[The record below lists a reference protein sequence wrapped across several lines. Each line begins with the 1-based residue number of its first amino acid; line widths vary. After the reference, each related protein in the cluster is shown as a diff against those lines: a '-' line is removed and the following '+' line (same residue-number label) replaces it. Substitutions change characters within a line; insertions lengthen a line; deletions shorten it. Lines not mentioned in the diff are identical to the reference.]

1 MRRALIAIA
10 AGLALADAAVVIL
23 ALPPLLLELDTT
35 VEGVAAVIGVYT
47 AVLALAL
54 PVSAALHSRATG
66 AAGAVLF
73 AAASIGCASSN
84 SLELLLVMRALQAIG
99 ASALLAAAFDALDGG
114 GAGRRLWVGAAVVGT
129 AAGPALGGALTELFD
144 WRAIFVTQAPIALAA
159 APALASSPMATVRE
173 ALPRPPR
180 DVLAAAALALLS
192 GALTAVVFLLVL
204 LLISGWSVEPLAAA
218 ATVTMLPLAAVAGS
232 FVHGAPAARALAGCL
247 LVAGGI
253 AGLAFLPEAS
263 VFWTLLPQLLAGFGL
278 GMAFPALAGEL
289 LHERTRS
296 QSAALLSLRH
306 VGITL
311 ALAVLAPI
319 VAAELDDQVQ
329 LARERGTALVLDA
342 ALPPSDK
349 IDLAP
354 RLFADLET
362 DNPRAALKQAVAHE
376 RRRVMTGDRD
386 LLSRLRRLD
395 HQLGGGGALADRL
408 ERLEDQYGDTLDE
421 AARGLDSLLGTDTTQ
436 GMLDDLRQGAGG
448 DSSPQQLGAEIDKLG
463 ADLDDVVLAAVDA
476 AFSPAFAV
484 TGAMALLAG
493 MLLLFRL
500 GGDPRPARGPPP
512 TALIGVAV
520 VLALAV
526 PAGYAIA
533 ESSLEPK
540 PVQIGDP
547 CQARERRSVGG
558 VEGVVEEIALRGLD
572 RAACRFGSSREELV
586 LALFDDRSRRDYER
600 EHGVDPRQL
609 DEVLKGIVGF

>member
-1 MRRALIAIA
+1 VRRALIAIA

-23 ALPPLLLELDTT
+23 ALPPLLLELDTS

-66 AAGAVLF
+66 SAGALLF
-73 AAASIGCASSN
+73 AAASIGCASSH
-84 SLELLLVMRALQAIG
+84 SLELLLVMRALQAVG

-144 WRAIFVTQAPIALAA
+144 WRAIFVAQAPIALAA
-159 APALASSPMATVRE
+159 APALAASPIATVRE

-192 GALTAVVFLLVL
+192 GAMTAVVFLLVL

-218 ATVTMLPLAAVAGS
+218 AAVTMLPLAAVGGS
-232 FVHGAPAARALAGCL
+232 FVPGAPAARALAGCV

-289 LHERTRS
+289 LHERTRA

-311 ALAVLAPI
+311 ALALLAPI
-319 VAAELDDQVQ
+319 VAAKLDDQVE
-329 LARERGTALVLDA
+329 LAKERGTALVLDA
-342 ALPPSDK
+342 ALPPTDK

-354 RLFADLET
+354 RLFANLDTE
-362 DNPRAALKQAVAHE
+362 DPRDALKQGLARE
-376 RRRVMTGDRD
+376 RVQITTGDRD

-395 HQLGGGGALADRL
+395 HQLGGGGALLDRL
-408 ERLEDQYGDTLDE
+408 ERLADQYGSTLDE
-421 AARGLDSLLGTDTTQ
+421 AARGLDRLLGGDQ
-436 GMLDDLRQGAGG
+436 AEGLLNDLKGGAEGN
-448 DSSPQQLGAEIDKLG
+448 SSPQQLGAELDRLG
-463 ADLDDVVLAAVDA
+463 GGLDDVVLAAVDA
-476 AFSPAFAV
+476 AFGPAFVV
-484 TGAMALLAG
+484 TGAMALLAAF
-493 MLLLFRL
+493 LLLFRL
-500 GGDPRPARGPPP
+500 GGDQRPARGPPP
-512 TALIGVAV
+512 AALIGVAV
-520 VLALAV
+520 GLALVV

-533 ESSLEPK
+533 ESGLKPE

-547 CQARERRSVGG
+547 CKTRERRSIGG
-558 VEGVVEEIALRGLD
+558 VEGVVEGIALRGLD

-586 LALFDDRSRRDYER
+586 LALFDQQSRRDYER
-600 EHGVDPRQL
+600 EHGVDPQQL
-609 DEVLKGIVGF
+609 DQVLKGIVGL